1 MGRISQV
8 WRFGDTSD
16 EITGMAIICEYNL
29 WPVDIC
35 SFCQAQ
41 FLQASGRPEEFHLQ
55 SPPEPYVNLSIH
67 TAPASLTLGTS
78 QSQADAGN
86 KTAPPS
92 FLVGCHSLQA
102 GSSPSLQPHYRT
114 FITTTG

>member
-1 MGRISQV
+1 M
-8 WRFGDTSD
+8 
-16 EITGMAIICEYNL
+16 IC
-29 WPVDIC
+29 I
-35 SFCQAQ
+35 A
-41 FLQASGRPEEFHLQ
+41 ASGRPEEFHLQ

-67 TAPASLTLGTS
+67 TAPARLTLGTS

-102 GSSPSLQPHYRT
+102 GLSPSLQPHYRA